1 MSTLL
6 ESIYNG
12 LVQTTWIEAI
22 AVISGIVSVWYS
34 RKENI
39 LVFPTG
45 LLNTTVYIYL
55 SLKGHLLGEAS
66 VNLYYTIMSLYGW
79 YLWTRKDKIN
89 QQFILQITNSNTK
102 ERIQQFLFFA
112 GVYALIYFALV
123 YLKQSFAPEA
133 IPWADA
139 LASASAYTAMWL
151 MAKKKVESWFW
162 WVVTNIASIPLYF
175 IKGYAFTSVQFI
187 ALLILAI
194 AGWIEWSKKTNQA
207 KNISSKQLQKIVVLG
222 PESTGK
228 STLCEALAKHYGTVD
243 CKEYARQY
251 LHENGIKYNFEDLLT
266 IAKGQLT
273 LENEALEKAKELQ
286 IYNSNN
292 KIIIDTNM
300 YVMKVWCEYV
310 FNNCH
315 TYILDEINNRE
326 YDLYLLCDID
336 LPWTA
341 DEMREYPDEKPRQ
354 ELFAIYKDIL
364 INQNTPW
371 GIVSGS
377 GAERTQNAIK
387 LIDKILG

>member
-1 MSTLL
+1 MSSLL

-45 LLNTTVYIYL
+45 LLNTTIYIYL

-79 YLWTRKDKIN
+79 FLWTRKNKTN
-89 QQFILQITNSNTK
+89 HEFILQITNSNTK

-112 GVYALIYFALV
+112 GVYAIIYFALV

-175 IKGYAFTSVQFI
+175 IKGYTFTSVQFI
-187 ALLILAI
+187 VLLILAI
-194 AGWIEWSKKTNQA
+194 AGWIEWSRKANNA
-207 KNISSKQLQKIVVLG
+207 KNIIRLK
-222 PESTGK
+222 
-228 STLCEALAKHYGTVD
+228 
-243 CKEYARQY
+243 
-251 LHENGIKYNFEDLLT
+251 LLT
-266 IAKGQLT
+266 SI
-273 LENEALEKAKELQ
+273 
-286 IYNSNN
+286 N
-292 KIIIDTNM
+292 K
-300 YVMKVWCEYV
+300 
-310 FNNCH
+310 
-315 TYILDEINNRE
+315 L
-326 YDLYLLCDID
+326 
-336 LPWTA
+336 
-341 DEMREYPDEKPRQ
+341 
-354 ELFAIYKDIL
+354 
-364 INQNTPW
+364 
-371 GIVSGS
+371 
-377 GAERTQNAIK
+377 NA
-387 LIDKILG
+387 